1 MSLNSLMKQYLLSTT
16 PKSGKPMRRKL
27 VDAATLEQAI
37 TLFVARMRADGLDHI
52 GPDDVEC
59 LDPDGE
65 LAENG

>member
-1 MSLNSLMKQYLLSTT
+1 MKQYLLATV
-16 PKSGKPMRRKL
+16 PESGVPRRRKI
-27 VDAATLEQAI
+27 VDAANLEQAI

-65 LAENG
+65 LDDNL